1 MPITFTTRIAA
12 IAAATAIAA
21 AGVLVIAAPAS
32 AAGSESIVM
41 ASDSIH
47 FTENNW
53 GDGISLT
60 GTGFGVADGGVAHV
74 NVGTLNGPTFTA
86 WNTTPLEIPV
96 VSGGTVAVTDW
107 IPDALPQL
115 PASGLTPVVQVTYE
129 LCSGNSCEFSDTT
142 DVYANIV
149 IDPFVPGDPGI
160 TITPGCNTVEQ
171 IQNDGYTIVVTGLG
185 QFEVVA
191 DSVVGPDGQQ
201 FGDVAQLQADATGT
215 ATGHFTLSGD
225 IQLGIYTEKIVRGI
239 EGDQVDYV
247 SGTFEVG
254 TCAAPVPAAVPEAPK
269 LAETGSSDGGL
280 LAGGT
285 LTLLLAGTVLMVARR
300 RRATV

>member
-12 IAAATAIAA
+12 IAAATAVAA
-21 AGVLVIAAPAS
+21 AGLLVVAAPAS
-32 AAGSESIVM
+32 AAGESIVL
-41 ASDSIH
+41 ANDSIH

-53 GDGISLT
+53 GEGISLT
-60 GTGFGVADGGVAHV
+60 GTGFGVADGNVAHV

-86 WNTTPLEIPV
+86 WNSTPLDIPV

-107 IPDALPQL
+107 IPDVLPQL

-129 LCSGNSCEFSDTT
+129 LCSGNSCEFSETA
-142 DVYANIV
+142 DVYANLV

-171 IQNDGYTIVVTGLG
+171 IKTDGYTIVVTGLG
-185 QFEVVA
+185 QFENVT

-201 FGDVAQLQADATGT
+201 FGDVAQLQADVNGT
-215 ATGHFTLSGD
+215 ATGDFTLSGD
-225 IQLGIYTEKIVRGI
+225 VQLGIYTEKIVRGI
-239 EGDQVDYV
+239 EGNEVV
-247 SGTFEVG
+247 FASGTFEVG
-254 TCAAPVPAAVPEAPK
+254 TCAAPAPAPVPAAPK

-280 LAGGT
+280 LAGGAFT
-285 LTLLLAGTVLMVARR
+285 FLLAGTVLMVGRR

>member
-12 IAAATAIAA
+12 IAAATAVAA
-21 AGVLVIAAPAS
+21 AGVLVVAAPAS
-32 AAGSESIVM
+32 AAGESIVL
-41 ASDSIH
+41 ANDSIH

-53 GDGISLT
+53 GEGISLT
-60 GTGFGVADGGVAHV
+60 GTGFGVADGNVAHV

-86 WNTTPLEIPV
+86 WNSTPLDIPV

-107 IPDALPQL
+107 IPDVLPQL

-129 LCSGNSCEFSDTT
+129 LCSGNSCEFSETA
-142 DVYANIV
+142 DVYANLV

-171 IQNDGYTIVVTGLG
+171 IKTDGYTIVVTGLG
-185 QFEVVA
+185 QFENVT

-201 FGDVAQLQADATGT
+201 FGDVAQLQADVNGT
-215 ATGHFTLSGD
+215 ATGDFTLSGD
-225 IQLGIYTEKIVRGI
+225 VQLGIYTEKIVRGI
-239 EGDQVDYV
+239 EGNEVV
-247 SGTFEVG
+247 FASGTFEVG
-254 TCAAPVPAAVPEAPK
+254 TCAAPAPAPVPAAPK

-280 LAGGT
+280 LAGGAFT
-285 LTLLLAGTVLMVARR
+285 FLLAGTVLMVGRR